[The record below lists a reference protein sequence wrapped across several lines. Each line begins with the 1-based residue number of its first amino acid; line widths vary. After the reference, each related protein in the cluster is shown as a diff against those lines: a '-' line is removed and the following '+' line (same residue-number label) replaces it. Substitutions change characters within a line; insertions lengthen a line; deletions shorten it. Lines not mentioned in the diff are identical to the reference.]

1 MKQSIFSVAGA
12 VLALGLM
19 APFAASAQQSGN
31 ETPIYGSELMTQ
43 QERLEYRERL
53 REAESVE
60 ERDRIRSEHHEQMLE
75 RSRERGVSLPDA
87 PPRGGG
93 GMGQDGMPG
102 MGYDGRER
110 MEQQQMERRERNE
123 EQMEHRDRMR
133 DSNGDDYRRGSG
145 MGGGGRY

>member
-12 VLALGLM
+12 LLALGLM
-19 APFAASAQQSGN
+19 APLSVSAQQSGN

-53 REAESVE
+53 RDSQSVE

-75 RSRERGVSLPDA
+75 RARERGVSLPDA
-87 PPRGGG
+87 PPRGGA
-93 GMGQDGMPG
+93 GMGSDGMPG

-110 MEQQQMERRERNE
+110 MEQQPMERRERTE

-133 DSNGDDYRRGSG
+133 DSNGDYRRGSG
-145 MGGGGRY
+145 MGGGGRN

>member
-19 APFAASAQQSGN
+19 APLAASAQQSGN
-31 ETPIYGSELMTQ
+31 DAPIYGSELMTQ

-53 REAESVE
+53 RDADGIQ

-75 RSRERGVSLPDA
+75 RAHERGVSLPDA
-87 PPRGGG
+87 PPRGGAD
-93 GMGQDGMPG
+93 MRQDGMPG

-110 MEQQQMERRERNE
+110 MEQQRVEPRERAE
-123 EQMEHRDRMR
+123 ERMEHRDRMR
-133 DSNGDDYRRGSG
+133 DSNGDYRRGSG
-145 MGGGGRY
+145 MGGGGNRN